1 MKVLAFAAS
10 NHKASINKQLV
21 THATDLLAANASAEV
36 EILDLNDFEM
46 PIYSIDR
53 EVADGIPEPA
63 KAFFSKIGEADA
75 VVIGFGEYNGNYS
88 VAYKNVFDWASRIDQ
103 KVYQNKPAVLLATSP
118 GPGGAQSVLGI
129 AAGSAPY
136 FAMDV
141 KAQLSVPNFGDNFDA
156 EKGELT
162 NADLAAQLKDALA
175 TLTA

>member
-21 THATDLLAANASAEV
+21 THATELLAANAGAEV

-53 EVADGIPEPA
+53 EVADGIPAPA
-63 KAFFSKIGEADA
+63 NAIGEADA

-103 KVYQNKPAVLLATSP
+103 KVYQNKPTVLLATSP

-141 KAQLSVPNFGDNFDA
+141 KAQLSVPNFGENFDA